1 MKEEVQDHQYEDR
14 HAQQP
19 TDEILA
25 HDDVSWNAAA
35 TSRLKPVGA
44 LGTASSGD
52 E

>member
-25 HDDVSWNAAA
+25 HDDVSLNAAA
-35 TSRLKPVGA
+35 PGRQIRFAPWCERVPG
-44 LGTASSGD
+44 
-52 E
+52 